1 MWSDRKIM
9 LQILLLQILFNQIE
23 LKIFLEYILSH
34 PSITQLARFQYIY
47 AIYPPPDLVRF
58 IYLLITNN

>member
-23 LKIFLEYILSH
+23 LKIFLEYILSL

-47 AIYPPPDLVRF
+47 AIYPPP
-58 IYLLITNN
+58 I

>member
-1 MWSDRKIM
+1 MWSNRKIM

-47 AIYPPPDLVRF
+47 AIYPPP
-58 IYLLITNN
+58 I

>member
-34 PSITQLARFQYIY
+34 PSITKLARFQYIY
-47 AIYPPPDLVRF
+47 AI
-58 IYLLITNN
+58 

>member
-23 LKIFLEYILSH
+23 LKIFLEYILSL

-47 AIYPPPDLVRF
+47 AIYPPRF
-58 IYLLITNN
+58 SPIYLFINHK